1 MALSKTNE
9 IDIIGIIKKIFSEKR
24 LLVKFCFVFSV
35 IGVIVALNTPRV
47 YTSTVVLAPEN
58 SGGSSLLNKFGSMTS
73 MFGINIGQGA
83 GDDAIYPEI
92 YPDVMASNDFVVEL
106 FDVPVTPL
114 DSVRPRRYYD
124 HLAFDGFVP
133 FWNYPKIWLNKLFEK
148 KEPWATNKKANP
160 YRLTRK
166 QENMVK
172 YIKSNIS
179 CIVDKKTS
187 VITISVTDIDSKVAA
202 DMADTVMNRLQN
214 YITNYRTSKAKRDLD
229 FVTEMCSQCEK
240 EYKEAQTEYA
250 KAADSYRNVNLVSVS
265 SKIVNLE
272 NMMQLKYNSYSAA
285 MQQLQLAKQQ
295 LQIQTPD
302 FTIIQNAAMPNRPSG
317 MPKAV
322 ICILYV
328 ILGVVFDALWV
339 LYLRNWWYN
348 YGCLLLRKK
357 G

>member
-187 VITISVTDIDSKVAA
+187 NMSQESKIFMIIIIIVFALFCFA
-202 DMADTVMNRLQN
+202 MSIQDYINLLNYSKKQQEIQNQINQNMIINSLQN
-214 YITNYRTSKAKRDLD
+214 TTIENVIQGTTDNITNT
-229 FVTEMCSQCEK
+229 M
-240 EYKEAQTEYA
+240 
-250 KAADSYRNVNLVSVS
+250 
-265 SKIVNLE
+265 IE
-272 NMMQLKYNSYSAA
+272 N
-285 MQQLQLAKQQ
+285 
-295 LQIQTPD
+295 
-302 FTIIQNAAMPNRPSG
+302 TINNNIIN
-317 MPKAV
+317 
-322 ICILYV
+322 
-328 ILGVVFDALWV
+328 
-339 LYLRNWWYN
+339 
-348 YGCLLLRKK
+348 
-357 G
+357 